1 MVKDKGKGNQ
11 KLHSHWSNV
20 SKIIER
26 WLEERRELLA
36 KYCDLTEIIDISDD
50 SIEQIQEFCEFMVD
64 YVSVGHFEIFDQ
76 LHQEGQLFEDV
87 SGLDKEP
94 NLLEKIQITTEHVLD
109 FNDKYLSSQDL
120 DALIIDLASLGE
132 AFAKRF
138 ALEDNLIDVL
148 HSSHVSKLL
157 KETELS

>member
-1 MVKDKGKGNQ
+1 MVKDNQ

-157 KETELS
+157 EETELS

>member
-1 MVKDKGKGNQ
+1 MVKDNQ
-11 KLHSHWSNV
+11 KLQSHWSNV
-20 SKIIER
+20 SQSIER

-36 KYCDLTEIIDISDD
+36 KYCDLTEIIDVDENAIAHA
-50 SIEQIQEFCEFMVD
+50 EQLEVFCELMVD

-76 LHQEGQLFEDV
+76 LHKEGQLFEDS

-94 NLLEKIQITTEHVLD
+94 NLLEKIQSTTEYVLD
-109 FNDKYLSSQDL
+109 FNDRYLSSNDL

-132 AFAKRF
+132 TLAQRF

-148 HSSHVSKLL
+148 HSSHVTTLL
-157 KETELS
+157 GEPELS

>member
-1 MVKDKGKGNQ
+1 MVKDNQ

-50 SIEQIQEFCEFMVD
+50 AIQHIEQIQEFCELMVD
-64 YVSVGHFEIFDQ
+64 YVSVGHFEIFYQ
-76 LHQEGQLFEDV
+76 LHQEGQLFLFF

-94 NLLEKIQITTEHVLD
+94 NLLEKIQITTDHVLD
-109 FNDKYLSSQDL
+109 FNDKYLSSHDL

-157 KETELS
+157 EETELS

>member
-1 MVKDKGKGNQ
+1 MVKDNQ

-36 KYCDLTEIIDISDD
+36 KYCDLTETIDISDNAVQH
-50 SIEQIQEFCEFMVD
+50 IEQIQEFCELMVD
-64 YVSVGHFEIFDQ
+64 YVSAGHFEIFDQ
-76 LHQEGQLFEDV
+76 LHQEGQLFEDA

-94 NLLEKIQITTEHVLD
+94 NLLKKIQITTEHVLE
-109 FNDKYLSSQDL
+109 FNDKYLSSHDL
-120 DALIIDLASLGE
+120 NALIIDLASLGE

-138 ALEDNLIDVL
+138 ALEDSLIDVL

-157 KETELS
+157 EETAPS

>member
-1 MVKDKGKGNQ
+1 M
-11 KLHSHWSNV
+11 S
-20 SKIIER
+20 
-26 WLEERRELLA
+26 
-36 KYCDLTEIIDISDD
+36 
-50 SIEQIQEFCEFMVD
+50 
-64 YVSVGHFEIFDQ
+64 
-76 LHQEGQLFEDV
+76 
-87 SGLDKEP
+87 
-94 NLLEKIQITTEHVLD
+94 LD

-157 KETELS
+157 EETAPS